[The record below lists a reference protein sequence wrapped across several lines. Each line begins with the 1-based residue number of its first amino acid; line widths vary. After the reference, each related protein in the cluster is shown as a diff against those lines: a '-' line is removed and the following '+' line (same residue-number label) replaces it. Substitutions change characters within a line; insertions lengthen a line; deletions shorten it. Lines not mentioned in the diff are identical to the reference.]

1 MASEPTNGVSV
12 QTFATRDAAE
22 VAASLLRSNG
32 IASRIFADDCG
43 GLYPNLSLA
52 EGVHLVVSPSDVE
65 AARELLDLPR
75 PAQRPVEQ
83 TAAEKSSPLLFP
95 LALIVIGAAVGALIV
110 SSYRGITN
118 PRPAATPQR
127 QTHDGYSPDGKRTDR
142 WVYRDGVLIEHFEDR
157 NRDGEWDY
165 WAYYEDG
172 WVSRVEYD
180 DNFDGQSDVTYR
192 YKDRQLVSVERDSDF
207 NGVPDE
213 FCSYQHGILQ
223 EVDIRPNGS
232 KFSITREFFSNAVL
246 TEIQRGGDSHG
257 NFKET
262 VKYDAFFNPI
272 STNLTTYPL
281 LRVH

>member
-65 AARELLDLPR
+65 SARELLDLPC

-83 TAAEKSSPLLFP
+83 TTAEKSSPLLFP

-118 PRPAATPQR
+118 PRPAATPRR
-127 QTHDGYSPDGKRTDR
+127 QTHDEYSPDGKRSDR

-281 LRVH
+281 LRVR